1 MTTLPKTTEV
11 ISYIAILVLY
21 IQSIRLSKLYIYK
34 DDLIS
39 FVIYSLSYI
48 VTGLVV
54 ILMFVFINDTSLFY
68 ELTIVYVVGIFIRML
83 GKFIHAK
90 KIKDEK
96 TYNEVV
102 ETLNKLKNFIILT
115 LILIILCAII
125 FDLIYWLTGGDNLYK

>member
-1 MTTLPKTTEV
+1 MTALPKTTEV

-21 IQSIRLSKLYIYK
+21 IQSIRLSKFYIYK

-90 KIKDEK
+90 KIKDK
-96 TYNEVV
+96 
-102 ETLNKLKNFIILT
+102 KHIMRSLKP
-115 LILIILCAII
+115 
-125 FDLIYWLTGGDNLYK
+125 

>member
-1 MTTLPKTTEV
+1 MTALPKTTEV

-68 ELTIVYVVGIFIRML
+68 ELTIVYVV
-83 GKFIHAK
+83 
-90 KIKDEK
+90 
-96 TYNEVV
+96 
-102 ETLNKLKNFIILT
+102 
-115 LILIILCAII
+115 
-125 FDLIYWLTGGDNLYK
+125 